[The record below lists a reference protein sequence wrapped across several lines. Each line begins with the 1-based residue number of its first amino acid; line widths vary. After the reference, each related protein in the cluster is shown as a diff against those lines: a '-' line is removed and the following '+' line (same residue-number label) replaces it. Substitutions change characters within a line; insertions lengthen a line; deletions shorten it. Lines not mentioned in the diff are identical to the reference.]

1 MHNILIADDSAELLE
16 MIKLIYSRRNFL
28 IATARSRDEVFSNL
42 DRIRPDLIFLDV
54 LLNKDDGREICWELK
69 SRNEYRQIPV
79 ILMSGN
85 SEKLSNYKEV
95 LADDIIEKPFSIET
109 ILLKVKALLGSK
121 KF

>member
-1 MHNILIADDSAELLE
+1 MHNILIADDSVELLE